1 MKRQITAL
9 LIFATTLCVL
19 IGSCS
24 NKIPE
29 VVSVF
34 GVKLDKSSM
43 GLAVGESRKLTA
55 TVEPK
60 NATDKG
66 VSWESDNDPVA
77 TVDQDGNVTGISSGK
92 GGAKITVTTDD
103 GGYKA
108 TCDVGVVEIPVEK
121 VTLDH
126 DKIELE
132 VDNPYQFSW
141 TIVPD
146 GASIKEV
153 KFSSS
158 DENVVRCAI
167 EPLGL
172 IYPLKAGNATIT
184 VTTVGTD
191 KDGKQCTAEC
201 KVTVN
206 LP

>member
-1 MKRQITAL
+1 MKRQIMAL

-29 VVSVF
+29 VVSVS

-43 GLAVGESRKLTA
+43 GLAVGESRNLTA

-66 VSWESDNDPVA
+66 VSWESDNDLA
-77 TVDQDGNVTGISSGK
+77 AKVDQDGNVTGISK
-92 GGAKITVTTDD
+92 GRAKITVITDD
-103 GGYKA
+103 SGHKA

-126 DKIELE
+126 DKIELNI
-132 VDNPYQFSW
+132 DNPYQFSW
-141 TIVPD
+141 TIFPD

-153 KFSSS
+153 EFSSS
-158 DENVVRCAI
+158 DESVVRCADK
-167 EPLGL
+167 PLGL
-172 IYPLKAGNATIT
+172 IYPTKIGVATIT

-191 KDGKQCTAEC
+191 KDDKQCKAEC
-201 KVTVN
+201 EVTVK
-206 LP
+206 

>member
-29 VVSVF
+29 VVSVS

-66 VSWESDNDPVA
+66 VSWESDNDSVA
-77 TVDQDGNVTGISSGK
+77 EVDQDGNVTGIKK

-103 GGYKA
+103 GGHKA
-108 TCDVGVVEIPVEK
+108 TCDVVAAEIPVEK

-126 DKIELE
+126 DKIELN
-132 VDNPYQFSW
+132 VNSPYQFSW
-141 TIVPD
+141 TIFPD

-153 KFSSS
+153 EFSSS
-158 DENVVRCAI
+158 DESIVRCAI
-167 EPLGL
+167 EPLGY
-172 IYPLKAGNATIT
+172 IFPIEIGVATIT
-184 VTTVGTD
+184 ITTVGKD
-191 KDGKQCTAEC
+191 KDDKQCKAEC
-201 KVTVN
+201 EVTVK
-206 LP
+206 

>member
-29 VVSVF
+29 VVSVS

-191 KDGKQCTAEC
+191 KDGKQCKAEC
-201 KVTVN
+201 EVTVN

>member
-1 MKRQITAL
+1 MKRQIMAL

-29 VVSVF
+29 VVSVS

-43 GLAVGESRKLTA
+43 GLAVGEARNLTA

-66 VSWESDNDPVA
+66 VSWESDNDLA
-77 TVDQDGNVTGISSGK
+77 AKVDQDGNVTGISK
-92 GGAKITVTTDD
+92 GRAKITVITDD
-103 GGYKA
+103 SGHKA

-126 DKIELE
+126 DKIELNI
-132 VDNPYQFSW
+132 DNPYQFSW
-141 TIVPD
+141 TIFPD

-153 KFSSS
+153 EFSSS
-158 DENVVRCAI
+158 DESVVRCADK
-167 EPLGL
+167 PLGL
-172 IYPLKAGNATIT
+172 IYPTKIGVATIT

-191 KDGKQCTAEC
+191 KDDKQCKAEC
-201 KVTVN
+201 EVTVK
-206 LP
+206 

>member
-29 VVSVF
+29 VVSVS

-132 VDNPYQFSW
+132 VDNPCQFSW

>member
-29 VVSVF
+29 VVSVS

-191 KDGKQCTAEC
+191 KDDKQCKAEC
-201 KVTVN
+201 EVTVK
-206 LP
+206 

>member
-29 VVSVF
+29 VVSVS

-103 GGYKA
+103 NGHKD